1 MFSGDRLIAL
11 IWVEKAWLS
20 PGARGPGAWAQAAL
34 PKRQKAK
41 SFDTRIF
48 YPRSKDIDST

>member
-1 MFSGDRLIAL
+1 MAL

-20 PGARGPGAWAQAAL
+20 LGARGPGACAQAAL

-41 SFDTRIF
+41 SFDARMF